1 MRFEYCVMS
10 VEFVRKF
17 VLMSFCSND
26 ADVMDG
32 GRMGDFCRRRDFL
45 DFPEIQGIL
54 TKFRRKRV
62 YICLT
67 YPIFEDFGGF

>member
-1 MRFEYCVMS
+1 MNV
-10 VEFVRKF
+10 

-26 ADVMDG
+26 ADDDG
-32 GRMGDFCRRRDFL
+32 SGVNGGFSRIWG
-45 DFPEIQGIL
+45 FPENTWIL

-67 YPIFEDFGGF
+67 YPFFEDFPDFWGFCGF